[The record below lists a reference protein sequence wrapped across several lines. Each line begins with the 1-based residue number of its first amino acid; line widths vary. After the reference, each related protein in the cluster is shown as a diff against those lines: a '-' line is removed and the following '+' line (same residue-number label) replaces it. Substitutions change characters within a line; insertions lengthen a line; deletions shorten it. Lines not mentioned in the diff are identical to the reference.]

1 MSVVLDRLRSDV
13 FILRRGGQVNKV
25 CEIGTKLANSGG
37 SAIARQTVCNRRR
50 LGAIEQEMSQIPLL
64 DTDPIWIAFTI
75 SICELFAAQTVTLQ
89 KVLELVESKGL
100 LSETEIKQAMASIP
114 PESLATTSAA
124 LQKCIRERVELRY
137 KEILLLSSPDR
148 PTQ

>member
-1 MSVVLDRLRSDV
+1 VSR
-13 FILRRGGQVNKV
+13 
-25 CEIGTKLANSGG
+25 
-37 SAIARQTVCNRRR
+37 
-50 LGAIEQEMSQIPLL
+50 IPPL

-75 SICELFAAQTVTLQ
+75 SICEMFAAQTLTLQ

-114 PESLATTSAA
+114 PELLAMTSAV
-124 LQKCIRERVELRY
+124 LQQSIREKVELRY
-137 KEILLLSSPDR
+137 REILLLSSPDR

>member
-1 MSVVLDRLRSDV
+1 
-13 FILRRGGQVNKV
+13 
-25 CEIGTKLANSGG
+25 
-37 SAIARQTVCNRRR
+37 
-50 LGAIEQEMSQIPLL
+50 
-64 DTDPIWIAFTI
+64 
-75 SICELFAAQTVTLQ
+75 
-89 KVLELVESKGL
+89 VLELVESKGL